1 MSALYLWCDG
11 RDVSGTVLCA
21 HLNKFRFM
29 LDSQQQKDVTSLMG
43 FLQCYYCID
52 LSHTANLAVIIHL
65 FNISHLSIECVSEKD
80 SLLCFF
86 IAVFF
91 FFFFFFCFFFWGG
104 GGGTS
109 FLHQESDM
117 ILRYRS

>member
-43 FLQCYYCID
+43 FLRCYYCID
-52 LSHTANLAVIIHL
+52 LFHTANLAVIIHL

-80 SLLCFF
+80 SLLCLFIVVFF
-86 IAVFF
+86 FSFFLSFF
-91 FFFFFFCFFFWGG
+91 FFFLRGG
-104 GGGTS
+104 GGGGAVHHFSIKNQT
-109 FLHQESDM
+109 
-117 ILRYRS
+117 